1 MGAAPGRLK
10 VVLSEAVS
18 DSDPESDPSE
28 EPFSASAR
36 YDRNLLAAWMPAKAP
51 PRAAFAFG
59 TAPLPAGRFVT
70 TTTSSVSAFIAF
82 MAFMTFMAGGI
93 VITGG
98 EANEGDGG

>member
-10 VVLSEAVS
+10 FVLSEAVS
-18 DSDPESDPSE
+18 DSDPDSDPE

-36 YDRNLLAAWMPAKAP
+36 YDRNLLAAWMPAKPP
-51 PRAAFAFG
+51 PRAATLA
-59 TAPLPAGRFVT
+59 AGRFVT

-82 MAFMTFMAGGI
+82 MAFMAGGI